1 MHMRLRAIIALVTGL
16 GIGGLAFAA
25 SAAHEAN
32 MDRWEVPVATKKL
45 SNGLTIVVSEDHSSP
60 TVGVSMVYHVGMRLE
75 PRNRT
80 GFAHLFE
87 HLMFEGTP
95 NAKGGTFDRVTT
107 GGGGRNN
114 GSTRPDFTNY
124 IETAPVSALE
134 PILWLEADRMKTLD
148 FNPVTLKNQQDVV
161 KEEIRVNV
169 KNQPY
174 GGFMWIDIGQHA
186 FSKWE
191 NNHDGYGSFEDL
203 ENASL
208 EDVRAFHRDYYGP
221 NNAVLAIAG
230 DVTPEQGFALAEK
243 YFGDIPARKPPPA
256 PNYSEGLNTQEKRI
270 QQGDAMA
277 QVPAIAAAWKMP
289 DRGSRDHAPK
299 VVLDNL
305 LAGGSASRFYQGL
318 VKGRELALNIQPL
331 YGLIGP
337 WEYDGPTLF
346 TVFALYKP
354 TTDADAVLRAMD
366 EEIAKVA
373 SEGVSTEELARVK
386 TGMLAAWYNGLE
398 AFISRADT
406 LAKLQLLWGD
416 AEVVNKIPG
425 WIEAVSSEDV
435 QRAARTYLTRANR
448 TVIDRKPAAML
459 QGAAAAAPAQD
470 DTVPAPTKP
479 APAPTS
485 DTPAPQPEPP
495 AQPDPPTEQPAQ
507 GND

>member
-1 MHMRLRAIIALVTGL
+1 MLALAALAGCAITTSA
-16 GIGGLAFAA
+16 AFAA
-25 SAAHEAN
+25 EN
-32 MDRWEVPVATKKL
+32 DRWNVPVATKTL
-45 SNGLTIVVSEDHSSP
+45 DNGLTVVVSEDHSSP
-60 TVGVSMVYHVGMRLE
+60 TVGISVVYHVGMRLE

-95 NAKGGTFDRVTT
+95 NAKEGTFDRVIT

-114 GSTRPDFTNY
+114 GSTRADFTNY
-124 IETAPVSALE
+124 IEMAPVSALE
-134 PILWLEADRMKTLD
+134 PMLWLEADRMKTLD
-148 FNPVTLKNQQDVV
+148 FNPTTLKNQQDVV

-174 GGFMWIDIGQHA
+174 GGFMWIDIGQQA

-203 ENASL
+203 EGASL

-221 NNAVLAIAG
+221 NNAVLGIAG

-243 YFGDIPARKPPPA
+243 YFGAIPARRTPA
-256 PNYSEGLNTQEKRI
+256 APDYSEGLNTQEKRI
-270 QQGDAMA
+270 QQSDALA

-289 DRGSRDHAPK
+289 DRGSKDQAAMA
-299 VVLDNL
+299 VLGDV
-305 LAGGSASRFYQGL
+305 LAGGSASRFYQGI
-318 VKGRELALNIQPL
+318 VKGRELALNVESL
-331 YGLIGP
+331 YGLTSA

-354 TTDADAVLRAMD
+354 TTDADAMLKAMD

-373 SEGVSTEELARVK
+373 SEGVSAGELARVK
-386 TGMLAAWYNGLE
+386 TGMLSSWYNGLE

-416 AEVVNKIPG
+416 AGVVNKIPG
-425 WIEAVSSEDV
+425 WIEAVTSEDV
-435 QRAARTYLTRANR
+435 QRAARTYLTQANR

-459 QGAAAAAPAQD
+459 KPAAAAPAAQPA
-470 DTVPAPTKP
+470 PAPTKP
-479 APAPTS
+479 DAPTS
-485 DTPAPQPEPP
+485 GNPTPESPAAAETPP
-495 AQPDPPTEQPAQ
+495 SGDD
-507 GND
+507 N